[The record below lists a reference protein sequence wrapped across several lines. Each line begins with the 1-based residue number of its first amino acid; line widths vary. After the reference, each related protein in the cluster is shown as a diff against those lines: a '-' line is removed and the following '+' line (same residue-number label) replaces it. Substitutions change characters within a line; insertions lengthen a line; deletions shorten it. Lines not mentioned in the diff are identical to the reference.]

1 MERLEKIL
9 EIKVDVN
16 DAIKGITNLNKEID
30 AQRQYQKQ
38 LQEQIKELS
47 KDYAANAG
55 EIEQLQ
61 QELVK
66 SKELTKDYSSQVSVL
81 SRNVQNQLKVDREN
95 IGSLKQLRA
104 QLSNLTAAYDAL
116 SEEERNAAK
125 GRELKDKINEITD
138 SLKGAEEET
147 QRYYRNVGN
156 YENAIKNT
164 IGLNGKFGQTLQ
176 NVAEMTKN
184 GVGPALK
191 EATTGVKNVG
201 KETLKL
207 LANPVVAILGAIAVA
222 IMAVVKGIRSS
233 EENTAKWSAT
243 MARFKPFVDGVTKAC
258 QKFAGVILDIIGG
271 IGKATGAVMK
281 WMEKLPLIGD
291 KMKDI
296 NAETERYIK
305 LENDQYELTKRTRD
319 LIVSSAK
326 AERDVAELRTKA
338 KDKEH
343 YTDQE
348 RLKFVQ
354 EANRIEKEIADEKKA
369 VAEENLRLLQEE
381 AKATENKA
389 EVNDRLKQA
398 EAEVYRAE
406 TEYNTKIREL
416 LEQEMTIKNEI
427 AAEDKARAEA
437 KKKADDEAA
446 KQAEEQRKQ
455 AEEQRK
461 ADEEAL
467 KEYNE
472 ALLNA
477 LQEAEDAEIALIK
490 NQVEQEQELERVRHE
505 RRMAELEAK
514 QNEYKNDEEMFNAYA
529 RQIEAEQ
536 QAHADNMAQIS
547 YDARM
552 READERALE
561 WENRIEEARQNS
573 EDYKALTLEM
583 LNEQLE
589 TMTQMQGESDEEYKA
604 RQLALKDEILTT
616 KKEQADAEMAIEK
629 AKNESIAGLLGDVAG
644 AIEAVAGENKAAVK
658 MSKVI
663 ALAEV
668 AIKQGVAIAEAVAS
682 SAKGDPYTYAIRV
695 ATAIATTISSMAGAI
710 KSINSVKLARGGRVS
725 GPGTSTSD
733 SIPAMLSNGEYVVN
747 ARATSMFPELLET
760 INNLGL
766 GLGAPARM
774 EKVTTTRIERD
785 NAEALVKALQQMPA
799 PVVSVEEI
807 NSKSRR
813 VEALER
819 LSRLA

>member
-1 MERLEKIL
+1 MENLEKIL

-16 DAIKGITNLNKEID
+16 DAIKSITNLNKEID
-30 AQRQYQKQ
+30 AQRQYQKR

-61 QELVK
+61 QEMVK
-66 SKELTKDYSSQVSVL
+66 SKELTKDYSSQVQVL

-125 GRELKDKINEITD
+125 GRELKDKINEVTD

-207 LANPVVAILGAIAVA
+207 LANPIVAILGAIAVA

-281 WMEKLPLIGD
+281 WMEKLPFVGE
-291 KMKDI
+291 KMKEI

-305 LENDQYELTKRTRD
+305 LENDQYALTKRTRD
-319 LIVSSAK
+319 LVVSSAK

-381 AKATENKA
+381 AKATDNKA

-416 LEQEMTIKNEI
+416 LEQENTIKNEI
-427 AAEDKARAEA
+427 AAKDKARADEADAENA
-437 KKKADDEAA
+437 KKLA
-446 KQAEEQRKQ
+446 KQ
-455 AEEQRK
+455 
-461 ADEEAL
+461 
-467 KEYNE
+467 KEYND
-472 ALLNA
+472 ALLEA

-490 NQVEQEQELERVRHE
+490 NQTEQEQKLEKVRHE

-536 QAHADNMAQIS
+536 QVHADNMAQIS

-561 WENRIEEARQNS
+561 WENRIEEARQNG

-589 TMTQMQGESDEEYKA
+589 TMTQMQGESDAEFKA
-604 RQLALKDEILTT
+604 RQLAVKDEILTI
-616 KKEQADAEMAIEK
+616 KKEQADAELAIEK

-658 MSKVI
+658 MSKVV

-668 AIKQGVAIAEAVAS
+668 AIKQGVAIAEAVAMS
-682 SAKGDPYTYAIRV
+682 TKGDPYTYAIRV

-710 KSINSVKLARGGRVS
+710 KSINSVKLARGGYVN

-733 SIPAMLSNGEYVVN
+733 SIPAMLSNGEFVVN

-807 NSKSRR
+807 NRTGRR

>member
-9 EIKVDVN
+9 EIKVDAN
-16 DAIKGITNLNKEID
+16 EAIKGIGKLNEKISE
-30 AQRQYQKQ
+30 QRD
-38 LQEQIKELS
+38 LQAKLKKDIKELQ
-47 KDYAANAG
+47 DTEGDHTA
-55 EIEQLQ
+55 EIEKKRI
-61 QELVK
+61 ELAQ
-66 SKELTKDYSSQVSVL
+66 SNELTKTYSGEVQRL
-81 SRNVQNQLKVDREN
+81 SKIVQNQLKMDKEEV
-95 IGSLKQLRA
+95 GSLQRKRA
-104 QLSNLTAAYDAL
+104 ELSKLTLEYDEL
-116 SEEERNAAK
+116 SDAERNAAK
-125 GRELKDKINEITD
+125 GRELKDKINEVTD
-138 SLKGAEEET
+138 SLKGAEEAT

-207 LANPVVAILGAIAVA
+207 LANPIVAILGAIAVA

-281 WMEKLPLIGD
+281 WMEKLPFVGE
-291 KMKDI
+291 KMKEI
-296 NAETERYIK
+296 NAETERYTK
-305 LENDQYELTKRTRD
+305 LENDQYALTKRTRD
-319 LIVSSAK
+319 LVVSSAK

-381 AKATENKA
+381 AKATDNKA

-416 LEQEMTIKNEI
+416 LEQELTIKNEI
-427 AAEDKARAEA
+427 AAEDKARA
-437 KKKADDEAA
+437 DEEK

-472 ALLNA
+472 TLLNA

-561 WENRIEEARQNS
+561 WENRIEEARQNG

-589 TMTQMQGESDEEYKA
+589 TMTQMQGESDAEYKA
-604 RQLALKDEILTT
+604 RQLALKDEILTI
-616 KKEQADAEMAIEK
+616 KKEQADAETAIEK

-658 MSKVI
+658 MSKVV

-668 AIKQGVAIAEAVAS
+668 AIKQGVAIAEAVAMS
-682 SAKGDPYTYAIRV
+682 TKGDPYTYAIRV

-807 NSKSRR
+807 NRTSRR

>member
-1 MERLEKIL
+1 MENLEKIL

-16 DAIKGITNLNKEID
+16 DAIKSITNLNKEID

-38 LQEQIKELS
+38 LQAQIKELS

-61 QELVK
+61 QEMVK
-66 SKELTKDYSSQVSVL
+66 SKELTKDYSSQVQVL

-125 GRELKDKINEITD
+125 GRELKDKINEVTD
-138 SLKGAEEET
+138 SLKGAEEAT

-271 IGKATGAVMK
+271 IGKATGAIMK

-291 KMKDI
+291 KMKEI

-319 LIVSSAK
+319 LVVSSAK

-427 AAEDKARAEA
+427 AAKDKAMADE
-437 KKKADDEAA
+437 KKKADEEAA

-455 AEEQRK
+455 AEEDAK
-461 ADEEAL
+461 AEEERL

-472 ALLNA
+472 KLNKA
-477 LQEAEDAEIALIK
+477 MQEAEDMLIELIS
-490 NQVEQEQELERVRHE
+490 EQSVKEEELERVRYE
-505 RRMAELEAK
+505 RQVKAIQDKQSLYEQDSEIYKEYALQLELAAQQHAVNMQTISTEQRMKEVEEAQKAAEEEKRITEEKVAREIELEK
-514 QNEYKNDEEMFNAYA
+514 MKLS
-529 RQIEAEQ
+529 
-536 QAHADNMAQIS
+536 S
-547 YDARM
+547 Y
-552 READERALE
+552 
-561 WENRIEEARQNS
+561 S
-573 EDYKALTLEM
+573 
-583 LNEQLE
+583 
-589 TMTQMQGESDEEYKA
+589 
-604 RQLALKDEILTT
+604 
-616 KKEQADAEMAIEK
+616 
-629 AKNESIAGLLGDVAG
+629 SIAGSISSILEASAGD
-644 AIEAVAGENKAAVK
+644 NKKRLKAAK
-658 MSKVI
+658 LA

-668 AIKQGVAIAEAVAS
+668 AINQGVAIAQAVKAGGEYPFPVNLLTIAS
-682 SAKGDPYTYAIRV
+682 SV
-695 ATAIATTISSMAGAI
+695 AGAI
-710 KSINSVKLARGGRVS
+710 AALVPAFQAVNSVKLARGGRVS

-747 ARATSMFPELLET
+747 ARATSMFPDLLET

-807 NSKSRR
+807 NRTSRR

>member
-1 MERLEKIL
+1 MENLEKIL

-16 DAIKGITNLNKEID
+16 DAIKSITNLNKEID
-30 AQRQYQKQ
+30 AQRQYQKR

-61 QELVK
+61 QEMVK
-66 SKELTKDYSSQVSVL
+66 SKELTKDYSSQVQVL

-95 IGSLKQLRA
+95 LGSLKQLRA

-125 GRELKDKINEITD
+125 GRELKDKINEVTD
-138 SLKGAEEET
+138 SLKDAEEAT

-207 LANPVVAILGAIAVA
+207 LANPIVAILGAIAVA

-319 LIVSSAK
+319 LVVSSAK

-381 AKATENKA
+381 AKATGNKA

-427 AAEDKARAEA
+427 AAKDKARADEA
-437 KKKADDEAA
+437 KKQNDE
-446 KQAEEQRKQ
+446 KTKSQE
-455 AEEQRK
+455 
-461 ADEEAL
+461 
-467 KEYNE
+467 EYNE
-472 ALLNA
+472 ALLEA

-490 NQVEQEQELERVRHE
+490 NQAEQEQKLERVRHE

-561 WENRIEEARQNS
+561 WENRIEEARQNG

-589 TMTQMQGESDEEYKA
+589 TMTQMQGESDAEYKA
-604 RQLALKDEILTT
+604 RQLAVKDEILTI

-658 MSKVI
+658 MSKVV

-668 AIKQGVAIAEAVAS
+668 AIKQGVAIAEAVAMS
-682 SAKGDPYTYAIRV
+682 TKGDPYTYAIRV
-695 ATAIATTISSMAGAI
+695 ATAIATTISSMAGAV

-733 SIPAMLSNGEYVVN
+733 SIPAMLSNGEFVVN
-747 ARATSMFPELLET
+747 ASATSMFPELLET

-774 EKVTTTRIERD
+774 EKITTTRIERD

-807 NSKSRR
+807 NRTGRR

>member
-1 MERLEKIL
+1 MENLEKIL
-9 EIKVDVN
+9 EIRVDVE
-16 DAIKGITNLNKEID
+16 DAIKGITELNKEID
-30 AQRQYQKQ
+30 AQRQYQKK

-61 QELVK
+61 QEIVK
-66 SKELTKDYSSQVSVL
+66 SKELTKDYSSQVQVL

-125 GRELKDKINEITD
+125 GREMKDKINEITD
-138 SLKGAEEET
+138 SLKGAEEAT

-164 IGLNGKFGQTLQ
+164 IGLNSKFGQTLL

-184 GVGPALK
+184 GVSPALK

-222 IMAVVKGIRSS
+222 IMAVVKGIKSS

-243 MARFKPFVDGVTKAC
+243 MAKFKPFVDGVTKAC

-281 WMEKLPLIGD
+281 WMEKLPFVGE
-291 KMKDI
+291 KMKEI

-305 LENDQYELTKRTRD
+305 LENDQYALTKRTRD
-319 LIVSSAK
+319 LVVSSAK

-381 AKATENKA
+381 AKATDNKA

-427 AAEDKARAEA
+427 AAKDKSRADEA
-437 KKKADDEAA
+437 KRLNDEKI
-446 KQAEEQRKQ
+446 KQQ
-455 AEEQRK
+455 
-461 ADEEAL
+461 
-467 KEYNE
+467 KEYNDELEE
-472 ALLNA
+472 AY
-477 LQEAEDAEIALIK
+477 QETQDMLIELISDSVAK
-490 NQVEQEQELERVRHE
+490 EEELERTRYE
-505 RRMAELEAK
+505 
-514 QNEYKNDEEMFNAYA
+514 
-529 RQIEAEQ
+529 RQIESIKKKQAQYNEEDALYQEYALQLELAAQQHAVNMQTISMEQ
-536 QAHADNMAQIS
+536 RQK
-547 YDARM
+547 
-552 READERALE
+552 EV
-561 WENRIEEARQNS
+561 EEA
-573 EDYKALTLEM
+573 
-583 LNEQLE
+583 
-589 TMTQMQGESDEEYKA
+589 
-604 RQLALKDEILTT
+604 
-616 KKEQADAEMAIEK
+616 EK
-629 AKNESIAGLLGDVAG
+629 AAEEEKRITEEKVAREIKLEKMKLSSYSSIAGSISSILEATAGD
-644 AIEAVAGENKAAVK
+644 NKKRLKAAK
-658 MSKVI
+658 LA

-668 AIKQGVAIAEAVAS
+668 AINQGVAIAQAVKAGGEYPFPVNLLTIAS
-682 SAKGDPYTYAIRV
+682 SV
-695 ATAIATTISSMAGAI
+695 AGALAALVPAI
-710 KSINSVKLARGGRVS
+710 QSVNSVKLARGGYVN

-733 SIPAMLSNGEYVVN
+733 SVPAMLSNGEFVVN

-807 NSKSRR
+807 NRTNRR
-813 VEALER
+813 VTALEN